1 MVVKY
6 IVFYTLAAA
15 SCLRA
20 EASLKATDVNK
31 NAEKGSTKDRHF

>member
-15 SCLRA
+15 SYLYA
-20 EASLKATDVNK
+20 EASLRATAVNG
-31 NAEKGSTKDRHF
+31 NAKKGFIGDRHF